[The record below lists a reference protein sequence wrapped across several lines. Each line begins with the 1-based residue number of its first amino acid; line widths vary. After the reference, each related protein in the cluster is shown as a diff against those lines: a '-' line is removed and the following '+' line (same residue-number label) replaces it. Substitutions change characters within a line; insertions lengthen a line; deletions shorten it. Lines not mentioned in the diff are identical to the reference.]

1 MNDGFEADPTRL
13 RQQAGRFDDLA
24 GRVAEIHRTLGESL
38 DSAGPCWGG
47 DAVGQSFGAAHVAPA
62 DSTLTRLGSL
72 TEQLGGVG
80 TRFAATADTYTGTDE
95 AAEVRLLATE
105 PDA

>member
-1 MNDGFEADPTRL
+1 MNDGFEADPARL
-13 RQQAGRFDDLA
+13 STQAGRLDDLV

-38 DSAGPCWGG
+38 ASTGQCWGA
-47 DAVGQSFGAAHVAPA
+47 DAIGQSFGAAHAAPA
-62 DSTLTRLGSL
+62 DATLTRLSSL
-72 TEQLGGVG
+72 SEQLGGVG
-80 TRFAATADTYTGTDE
+80 TRFAATADTYTATDE

>member
-1 MNDGFEADPTRL
+1 MNDGFEADPARL
-13 RQQAGRFDDLA
+13 TTQAGRFEDLV
-24 GRVAEIHRTLGESL
+24 GRVAAIQRTLGESL
-38 DSAGPCWGG
+38 ASTGRCWGG
-47 DAVGQSFGAAHVAPA
+47 DAVGQSFGAAHTAPA
-62 DSTLTRLGSL
+62 DATLTRLTSL

-80 TRFAATADTYTGTDE
+80 ARFAATADTYTGTDE